1 MKRWARIS
9 LKILGGLVVGGG
21 ALWAS
26 WAAFN
31 NRFADDAPRPVP
43 EALRVP
49 PAALPAE
56 RNAMYALLGMS
67 AGGVDPQ
74 TAGLS
79 RWALIASGPSK
90 PEEPASTLSWPG
102 SGANGVAKAW
112 NCDAQT
118 EDCIAV
124 WSREAEG
131 LRALLKA
138 HAEIGQRCE
147 AIAQTGM
154 AIEEPL
160 IEPVAEPKTR
170 GDLMVVR
177 GFNFAWRPA
186 FNCLRWLQVRSVLAS
201 QAGDR
206 AAMLGLVKQA
216 DALTVAMLE
225 GTRSLTG
232 VTVAGSMARRHWHLV
247 TELAAHDPKAAPE
260 LRAMLRPMSPRA
272 TDVTRWIQTE
282 SRFNR
287 RVMKELSCE
296 DPNADLKTL
305 TLDSPVRC
313 ESRFWAMPNAT
324 QHLFDEQWLQASALG
339 AEGPLGLV
347 DWKPNL
353 ESKMPLGLPRWRNST
368 GYFIAAVGM
377 PGYVTYVRK
386 QASVLLVNEAAR
398 VALAAADIAP
408 AQRADWLKSQA
419 MDARLRERLS
429 IVDGQVVARPWD
441 PIEGRTELRYAIPSG
456 VTSAGNLTGSR
467 TDSSPPRS

>member
-1 MKRWARIS
+1 MKRWARVS

-56 RNAMYALLGMS
+56 RNAMYALLGMT
-67 AGGVDPQ
+67 AGGLDPQ

-79 RWALIASGPSK
+79 RWAVIASGPNK
-90 PEEPASTLSWPG
+90 PEEPAATLKWPT
-102 SGANGVAKAW
+102 SGADAASKVW
-112 NCDAQT
+112 HCDAQK
-118 EDCIAV
+118 EDCVAV

-131 LRALLKA
+131 LRAILKT
-138 HAEIGQRCE
+138 HAEIGRRCE

-154 AIEEPL
+154 AVEELL
-160 IEPVAEPKTR
+160 IEPVVEPKTR
-170 GDLMVVR
+170 GDLMVAR
-177 GFNFAWRPA
+177 TFNPSWSPA
-186 FNCLRWLQVRSVLAS
+186 AHCLRWLQVRSVLAS

-225 GTRSLTG
+225 GSRSLTG
-232 VTVAGSMARRHWHLV
+232 VSVAGSMARRHWHLV

-287 RVMKELSCE
+287 QVMKEMFCE
-296 DPNADLKTL
+296 DPDADLTKLGLET
-305 TLDSPVRC
+305 PVHC
-313 ESRFWAMPNAT
+313 KSGFWAMPNAT
-324 QHLFDEQWLQASALG
+324 QHLFDEQWLQASALS
-339 AEGPLGLV
+339 AQGPLSLL
-347 DWKPNL
+347 DWKPSL
-353 ESKMPLGLPRWRNST
+353 ESKMPLGLPRWRNSMGFVLASVAT
-368 GYFIAAVGM
+368 PVYASHA
-377 PGYVTYVRK
+377 RK
-386 QASVLLVNEAAR
+386 QASTMLVNEAAR
-398 VALAAADIAP
+398 VALASADIAP
-408 AQRADWLKSQA
+408 AQRADWLKSQS

-456 VTSAGNLTGSR
+456 VTSAGNVTGSR